1 MYTYSVITYYENG
14 KNTLETND
22 INVVLT
28 ALVDAAEAEIRF
40 DVVDNYTGE
49 ILCHPDAEQP
59 NGFYFTPEMRLMLIG
74 WLVAN
79 FPDALPFFTA
89 L

>member
-49 ILCHPDAEQP
+49 VLVNYTDGE
-59 NGFYFTPEMRLMLIG
+59 NYMTPEWSLIVVG
-74 WLVAN
+74 YL
-79 FPDALPFFTA
+79 ALRTWG
-89 L
+89 